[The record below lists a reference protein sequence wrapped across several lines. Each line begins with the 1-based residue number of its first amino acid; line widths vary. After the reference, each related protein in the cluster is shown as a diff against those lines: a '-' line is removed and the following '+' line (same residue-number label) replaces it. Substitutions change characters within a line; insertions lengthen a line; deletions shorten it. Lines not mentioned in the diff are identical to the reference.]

1 MAEEPIDGV
10 AVLRGDAMPG
20 LRWTVSVDA
29 SEGHLMVMLNGFRGD
44 RHLAGSGF
52 DGTKFFGGR
61 VLQEWRGRTD
71 DLPFFVMARTAGA
84 VIRVVARWW
93 RPPTWEP
100 RSTSHCRRSSPSS
113 ALGSRRRDCPR
124 GERPCTIRAERDGVV
139 IDTARQP
146 VPDFPPPTGSS

>member
-29 SEGHLMVMLNGFRGD
+29 SEGHLMVMLNVFRGD

-71 DLPFFVMARTAGA
+71 DLPFFVMARTAAA
-84 VIRVVARWW
+84 VTRVVA
-93 RPPTWEP
+93 TTDLGTEVDL
-100 RSTSHCRRSSPSS
+100 TLS
-113 ALGSRRRDCPR
+113 AFIPEFGSRFAAAGLPE

-146 VPDFPPPTGSS
+146 VPDFPPPRGSS